1 VRGAADL
8 LGRSYRVPGE
18 IERDSLLVDELR
30 ALPKT
35 GIAYEVQ
42 LYQDESVFEGAATVE
57 QDPPRVTLDRHIPH
71 HTGPAR
77 VDFVRRA
84 D

>member
-1 VRGAADL
+1 M
-8 LGRSYRVPGE
+8 
-18 IERDSLLVDELR
+18 LVDAHR

-42 LYQDESVFEGAATVE
+42 LYQDASVFEGAAVVE
-57 QDPPRVTLDRHIPH
+57 QDPPRVTLDSRIPH
-71 HTGPAR
+71 HGGPAR

-84 D
+84 AD